1 MEMEMVIVVVA
12 GGQLVKL
19 GSFNRST
26 IAVED
31 VFADMSGWM
40 YGWLSWCMRGFF
52 ARRGM
57 CVSFPVLRSKVGRDK
72 CRRSHSASE
81 RVVSKLER
89 AVCN

>member
-1 MEMEMVIVVVA
+1 VA

-40 YGWLSWCMRGFF
+40 YGWLFLVY
-52 ARRGM
+52 ARLSCEERYV
-57 CVSFPVLRSKVGRDK
+57 CEVSRLEEQSGKRQ
-72 CRRSHSASE
+72 
-81 RVVSKLER
+81 VST
-89 AVCN
+89 